1 LEGVGMEI
9 DFSTLFERILRSHDR
24 IIEWRGKLQTVH
36 FDSCPEYISS
46 KLLTGAEKSQFKK

>member
-1 LEGVGMEI
+1 MEI